1 MPTNTDLVYQL
12 PADFEVFGQAVDT
25 SLADLK
31 GGTTGQVL
39 AKNSNTD
46 MDFTWTAID
55 PLVILDAKGD
65 LITATAADTPARL
78 AVGTNGQVLTADST
92 TATGLKWATSSAGM
106 TLIRRS
112 TFTNVADTGTTFDGV
127 FTSSYKSYLI
137 VVERL
142 LSVSAGGDDA
152 QFVLRY
158 AGPTNQTSLY
168 YGQNFTLAFNSST
181 FGTNQQNNASAF
193 SFMNFIG
200 ESGDVSAATITMNGV
215 GNTSERPRFYGL
227 GTQGTSNF
235 GTTNF
240 AGWQNDARTYTGIAF
255 KSSSTNISGDIAIYG
270 LAI

>member
-1 MPTNTDLVYQL
+1 MTVGRIPSVEGGIQPTLL
-12 PADFEVFGQAVDT
+12 
-25 SLADLK
+25 
-31 GGTTGQVL
+31 TT
-39 AKNSNTD
+39 
-46 MDFTWTAID
+46 
-55 PLVILDAKGD
+55 KGD
-65 LITATAADTPARL
+65 IIVATGNAALVRQG
-78 AVGTNGQVLTADST
+78 VGTNGQVLTADST
-92 TATGLKWATSSAGM
+92 QADGVIWATPATSAL

-127 FTSSYKSYLI
+127 FTSTYKTYLI

-158 AGPTNQTSLY
+158 AGPTSQTSLY

-215 GNTSERPRFYGL
+215 GNSSERPRFYGL

-255 KSSSTNISGDIAIYG
+255 KSSSSNITGDVAIYG
-270 LAI
+270 LAV

>member
-1 MPTNTDLVYQL
+1 
-12 PADFEVFGQAVDT
+12 
-25 SLADLK
+25 
-31 GGTTGQVL
+31 
-39 AKNSNTD
+39 
-46 MDFTWTAID
+46 
-55 PLVILDAKGD
+55 
-65 LITATAADTPARL
+65 
-78 AVGTNGQVLTADST
+78 VGTNGQVLTADST
-92 TATGLKWATSSAGM
+92 QADGVIWSTPATAGM

-112 TFTNVADTGTTFDGV
+112 SFTNVADTGTTFDGV
-127 FTSSYKSYLI
+127 FTSTYKSYLI

-158 AGPTNQTSLY
+158 AGPTSQTSLY

-200 ESGDVSAATITMNGV
+200 EANDVSAATITINGV

-240 AGWQNDARTYTGIAF
+240 AGWQNESRTYTGIAF
-255 KSSSTNISGDIAIYG
+255 KSSSTNISGDVAIYG